1 MRGRRLWQHDDVA
14 TDLLLGIGTAAL
26 LPCDAPLELDPRHPV
41 VNPGFQLQVR
51 IDDAGVVTSADPR
64 VGLMHR
70 SAEKL
75 FESRD
80 WRQAMALADRH
91 DWLSAFSS
99 EVGVALAFEA
109 ALGITPPER
118 ATWIRTLLAEAN
130 RISASLAF
138 LSPVAGGLQP
148 EVDMLRERLTDAQE
162 QVTGGRVHPGFA
174 RVGGVA
180 GPIPPAAL
188 SAYRDLRDDLDRL
201 TPRLA
206 DAVGAATEPLAG
218 IAVLTREDAIGFGV
232 TGVVGR
238 ASGLE
243 LDLRRDEPYLAYGDL
258 ADLLEVVTDTAGD
271 APARYRVLVEQLP
284 VSGRLMVACA
294 DELGRLGEGP
304 VDVPLPK
311 VVRIPEGMTYAW
323 VDGPLGVSGC
333 LLVGS
338 GEKYP
343 WRMKIRSASFATMQ
357 ALPAALP
364 GTPSALLADAV
375 MSFPIVMGDV
385 DR

>member
-1 MRGRRLWQHDDVA
+1 VA
-14 TDLLLGIGTAAL
+14 TDLLLGIGTAAF
-26 LPCDAPLELDPRHPV
+26 LPCDAPLALHPSHPA
-41 VNPGFQLQVR
+41 VNPGFQLQVHV
-51 IDDAGVVTSADPR
+51 DDAGIVTSADPR

-138 LSPVAGGLQP
+138 ITPVAGPLQA
-148 EVDMLRERLTDAQE
+148 EVDALRERLTDVQE

-180 GPIPPAAL
+180 GPISAAAL
-188 SAYRDLRDDLDRL
+188 ASYADVLDDLDGL
-201 TPRLA
+201 APRLA
-206 DAVGAATEPLAG
+206 DAVRASTEPLAG
-218 IAVLTREDAIGFGV
+218 IAVLTREDVVELGV

-238 ASGLE
+238 ASGLA
-243 LDLRRDEPYLAYGDL
+243 LDLRRDDPYLAYGELGDL
-258 ADLLEVVTDTAGD
+258 VEVVTDTAGD
-271 APARYRVLVEQLP
+271 VPARYRVLVDQLA
-284 VSGRLMVACA
+284 VSGRLMAACA
-294 DELGRLGEGP
+294 DAVGRLGDGP

-323 VDGPLGVSGC
+323 IDGPLGVSGC

-338 GEKYP
+338 GAKYP

-357 ALPAALP
+357 ALPRTLP
-364 GTPSALLADAV
+364 GTPFEQLAEAV
-375 MSFPIVMGDV
+375 MSFPMVMGDV